1 MVERMYLL
9 TMSKQYRQ
17 PVDML
22 GAGLHVLVDPNS
34 SGSNNTVFDVPQN
47 VSELRVAAEGAAAEC
62 RLPKKG
68 THSAKRRNEP
78 GEGIL

>member
-1 MVERMYLL
+1 
-9 TMSKQYRQ
+9 MSKQYHQ

-22 GAGLHVLVDPNS
+22 GAGVHVLVYPNS
-34 SGSNNTVFDVPQN
+34 SGSNNTIFHVPQN
-47 VSELRVAAEGAAAEC
+47 VSELRVAAEGAAVEC
-62 RLPKKG
+62 RVLKKG